1 MVHTVSYA
9 FRNDDTSIMTLDSI
23 GWQIV
28 SSEQYRCPSDDRP
41 DPGHVVFQYTLN
53 GQGYLDI
60 DNQTLPLPKGHAL
73 LVKISGEHCYYYK
86 QENNEPWEFI
96 WINIRGDE
104 ANRIWD
110 MIHDNEGHVIQRNA
124 DSPLIQELWQIIH
137 LIHQEKVTDKYR
149 LSMQVYQWLLIL
161 VQTSRDAERDI
172 GVLSV
177 TTIEKCKKFIRENY
191 ASPLTL
197 DVLAS
202 HCDINKHYL
211 CRLFQKSEK
220 TSPLAY
226 LKDRRIEV
234 AIRLLR
240 TTELPISQI
249 GQQCGFES
257 PSYFGKVF
265 REYMSMS
272 PKEYRLNKLAFPYE
286 AIYYE

>member
-1 MVHTVSYA
+1 MANAVSYA
-9 FRNDDTSIMTLDSI
+9 FRNDDASIMTLDSI

-28 SSEQYRCPSDDRP
+28 TSEEYRCPSDERP
-41 DPGHVVFQYTLN
+41 DYGHVVFQYTLS

-60 DNQTLPLPKGHAL
+60 ENQTIPLPKGHAF
-73 LVKISGEHCYYYK
+73 LVKIFGKHCYYYK
-86 QENNEPWEFI
+86 EENNDPWEFI

-104 ANRIWD
+104 ANRIWN
-110 MIHDNEGHVIQRNA
+110 MIIDKEGPVIQRSA

-137 LIHQEKVTDKYR
+137 LIDQEKVTDKHR
-149 LSMQVYQWLLIL
+149 LSMQVYQWLLTL
-161 VQTSRDAERDI
+161 VQTSRDVKRDI
-172 GVLSV
+172 GIHSS

-197 DVLAS
+197 DLLAS

-211 CRLFQKSEK
+211 CRLFQKSEQ

-226 LKDRRIEV
+226 LKDRRIEA
-234 AIRLLR
+234 AITMLR
-240 TTELPISQI
+240 TTELPIFQI
-249 GQQCGFES
+249 GQKCGFES

-265 REYMSMS
+265 RQYMSMS
-272 PKEYRLNKLAFPYE
+272 PKEYRLKKLVFPYD